1 MADPAVALSNGKNS
15 VPRISQAKIQR
26 GGWRVADG
34 AERTMIFFAPYA
46 ARRASQSAGTAC
58 CAPVTGSNAETTHFA
73 DFDSALDLIGDH
85 ASFAFDADS
94 IALFRGRCRRFL
106 FV

>member
-1 MADPAVALSNGKNS
+1 
-15 VPRISQAKIQR
+15 
-26 GGWRVADG
+26 
-34 AERTMIFFAPYA
+34 MIFFAPFA
-46 ARRASQSAGTAC
+46 ARRASQTAGTAC
-58 CAPVTGSNAETTHFA
+58 CAPLTGSIVTITHFA

-94 IALFRGRCRRFL
+94 IALLRGRCRRFL